1 MRKALAILLSLV
13 VAASVTSAYQKRLP
27 NRAEIPQISRTT
39 NKAPLANIETD
50 GQPQGFKEGESH
62 RYFLWRDSQ
71 GWHLRTTTALRKHR
85 FRGEIVTN
93 GGKINDFKTFDL
105 EGRSDWTQ
113 LTSDRG
119 RVYFD
124 LTTDKGL
131 DGFDFTT
138 DAQTISFNVTLDGRA
153 RPEVV
158 FVGTNND
165 HPGSMPFS
173 LNNGRHNNNNNN
185 NSSGNATNPSEISAF
200 GQPQGMGAGSSRR
213 YIIWRD
219 NNTWH
224 LRTTTSRKSHI
235 FAGEIIAE
243 GGKISDVHTVSNER
257 NDWVLN
263 PNGERVSF
271 DLKTQG
277 EIDGF
282 DFQTNARRLTFRLS
296 VDGESRGDLIYIGSQ
311 GSNPA
316 NVPFTLSTR

>member
-1 MRKALAILLSLV
+1 MRKALAIFLSLV
-13 VAASVTSAYQKRLP
+13 VAVSVTSAYQRRP
-27 NRAEIPQISRTT
+27 PVRPEIPQISRNT
-39 NKAPLANIETD
+39 NQAPIANIEMD
-50 GQPQGFKEGESH
+50 GQPQDFKEGESH
-62 RYFLWRDSQ
+62 RYFLWRDGQ
-71 GWHLRTTTALRKHR
+71 GWHLRTTTALRRHR

-93 GGKINDFKTFDL
+93 GGKINNFKTFDL

-113 LTSDRG
+113 ITSDRE

-138 DAQTISFNVTLDGRA
+138 EAQTVSFNVTLDGRA

-158 FVGTNND
+158 FVGNNNS
-165 HPGSMPFS
+165 HPDSVPFS
-173 LNNGRHNNNNNN
+173 LNNSRRHGNN
-185 NSSGNATNPSEISAF
+185 NSSDSNNSNEISVF
-200 GQPQGMGAGSSRR
+200 GQPKGMGAGSSRR

-224 LRTTTSRKSHI
+224 IRTTTSRKSHT
-235 FAGEIIAE
+235 FTGEIVAE
-243 GGKISDVHTVSNER
+243 GGKISEVRTVSNER
-257 NDWVLN
+257 NDWVQQS
-263 PNGERVSF
+263 NGERVSF

-296 VDGESRGDLIYIGSQ
+296 VDGESRGDLIYIGSEA
-311 GSNPA
+311 SNPA